1 VGVNTPSPARGG
13 GQGGGDNIPSPARGG
28 GQGGGI
34 RILIV
39 DDQALVRAGFR
50 MILDAQPDLEVV
62 GEAADGSTAIDAVRT
77 LRPDVVLMDIRMP
90 GVDGIEATRRLSEA
104 GATSKI
110 VILTTYDLDEY
121 VFDALAAGASGFL
134 LKHVPPE
141 ELVRGV
147 RVAASGEALL
157 APSITKRLIEEFA
170 KHRAPVR
177 AGATDLNTLTDRE
190 QEVIRLLAR
199 GLSNPEI
206 ARELKVGEATVKT
219 HVAHVLDKLGLR
231 DRVQAVIF
239 AYEVGLIKPGT
250 TG

>member
-1 VGVNTPSPARGG
+1 VIKV
-13 GQGGGDNIPSPARGG
+13 
-28 GQGGGI
+28 
-34 RILIV
+34 LIV
-39 DDQALVRAGFR
+39 DDQALIRAGFR

-77 LRPDVVLMDIRMP
+77 LRPDVVLMDVRMP
-90 GVDGIEATRRLSEA
+90 GVDGIEATRRLTEA
-104 GATSKI
+104 GAAGKI

-170 KHRAPVR
+170 RQRAPVR
-177 AGATDLNTLTDRE
+177 ASGTDLQTLTDRE
-190 QEVIRLLAR
+190 REVLTLLGR

-219 HVAHVLDKLGLR
+219 HVAHVLDKLELR

-239 AYEVGLIKPGT
+239 AYEIGLIKPGAA
-250 TG
+250 